1 MLNPR
6 SVRPGKSTDTGPNPT
21 PHAGPE
27 QLWLPDKVSNLR
39 NVGPAAANGF
49 HRQGPIRALNST
61 GYSQAVPS
69 ARPSRNANPG
79 APLV

>member
-21 PHAGPE
+21 PHAAPE